1 KTNYFSFDF
10 LISSINF
17 FLFFL
22 FQTKKPS
29 SFSFMSEVG
38 CKFQR
43 RKSAVILDGG
53 GSDNYTDDGGSYNDT
68 DDGGS

>member
-22 FQTKKPS
+22 FQTKKTS

-38 CKFQR
+38 CKFRR
-43 RKSAVILDGG
+43 RKLAVILDGG
-53 GSDNYTDDGGSYNDT
+53 GSDNDTDDGGSYNDT